1 MSGDLEDFLARA
13 AKRRAEKASQ
23 QREQEVRGQT
33 QRSRTAVQSQYSNRK
48 TERLVRLDDDDD
60 EILEAE
66 IVAELVPEKTTKRLN
81 DAKAASPISLGQK
94 VSEQKTSEQKTSE
107 QKTRVLRSSRS
118 PKSGESTGRAL
129 PAGESSTGINAL
141 ELVQM
146 LGRPG
151 GVRQA
156 FLLKEIIDRPVKRW
170 E

>member
-94 VSEQKTSEQKTSE
+94 VSEQKTSEQKT
-107 QKTRVLRSSRS
+107 RVLRSSRS

>member
-1 MSGDLEDFLARA
+1 MSDDLEDFLARA

-23 QREQEVRGQT
+23 QREQELRGQT

-48 TERLVRLDDDDD
+48 TERLVRLDDDED

-66 IVAELVPEKTTKRLN
+66 IVAEADSEKMTQRL
-81 DAKAASPISLGQK
+81 DHAKAVSPISPG
-94 VSEQKTSEQKTSE
+94 QKTSGQKTH
-107 QKTRVLRSSRS
+107 VLRSSRS
-118 PKSGESTGRAL
+118 PKSVESTGRAL

>member
-66 IVAELVPEKTTKRLN
+66 IVAELVPEKTTKRL
-81 DAKAASPISLGQK
+81 
-94 VSEQKTSEQKTSE
+94 
-107 QKTRVLRSSRS
+107 
-118 PKSGESTGRAL
+118 
-129 PAGESSTGINAL
+129 
-141 ELVQM
+141 
-146 LGRPG
+146 
-151 GVRQA
+151 
-156 FLLKEIIDRPVKRW
+156 
-170 E
+170 

>member
-13 AKRRAEKASQ
+13 AKRRAEKANQ

-33 QRSRTAVQSQYSNRK
+33 QRTRAAVQSQYSDRK
-48 TERLVRLDDDDD
+48 TERVVRLDDDD

-66 IVAELVPEKTTKRLN
+66 IVAEVDLGNASQQLPSSLAVNQASSVQPER
-81 DAKAASPISLGQK
+81 
-94 VSEQKTSEQKTSE
+94 VS
-107 QKTRVLRSSRS
+107 RSSRR
-118 PKSGESTGRAL
+118 SGSVEASGKAS
-129 PAGESSTGINAL
+129 PAGGTNTGINAL

-156 FLLKEIIDRPVKRW
+156 FLLKEIIDRPVNRW

>member
-81 DAKAASPISLGQK
+81 DAKAASPISPRQK
-94 VSEQKTSEQKTSE
+94 VSGQKTSEQKTH
-107 QKTRVLRSSRS
+107 VLRSSRS

-129 PAGESSTGINAL
+129 TAGESSTGINAL

>member
-48 TERLVRLDDDDD
+48 TERLVRLDDDED

-66 IVAELVPEKTTKRLN
+66 IVAELDREKTTKRLN
-81 DAKAASPISLGQK
+81 DAKAASPISTGQK
-94 VSEQKTSEQKTSE
+94 VSEQKTSEQ
-107 QKTRVLRSSRS
+107 QPRVLRSSRG

-156 FLLKEIIDRPVKRW
+156 FLLKEIIDRPVQRW

>member
-1 MSGDLEDFLARA
+1 
-13 AKRRAEKASQ
+13 
-23 QREQEVRGQT
+23 

-81 DAKAASPISLGQK
+81 DAKAASPISPRQKVSGQK
-94 VSEQKTSEQKTSE
+94 TSEQKTSEQKTSE

-129 PAGESSTGINAL
+129 TAGESSTGINAL

>member
-1 MSGDLEDFLARA
+1 MSDDLEDFLARA

-23 QREQEVRGQT
+23 QREQELRGQT

-48 TERLVRLDDDDD
+48 TERLVRLDDDED

-66 IVAELVPEKTTKRLN
+66 IVAEADSEKMTQRL
-81 DAKAASPISLGQK
+81 DHAKAVSPISPG
-94 VSEQKTSEQKTSE
+94 QKTSGQETH
-107 QKTRVLRSSRS
+107 VLRSSRS
-118 PKSGESTGRAL
+118 PKSVESTGRAL

>member
-81 DAKAASPISLGQK
+81 DAKATSPISPRQK
-94 VSEQKTSEQKTSE
+94 VSGQKTSE